1 MRLLLKR
8 IVISTGA
15 WRSGEIY
22 YAPVFYLYSGYSI
35 IHFREDIKLNIDEN

>member
-22 YAPVFYLYSGYSI
+22 YAPVFYLYDSNNI
-35 IHFREDIKLNIDEN
+35 IHFQVDISEKA